1 MGRRI
6 IFMRCIK
13 RISNLVLRRKKMD
26 NSYFALLDKVRAKR
40 PLVDQITNFV
50 TVNDCA
56 NVTLGI
62 GASPIM
68 ADAFEEA
75 AEIVGISQALVLNM
89 GALNERTVPSMFAA
103 GKAANAKGIP
113 VVLDPVGAGASKY
126 RNDTVASLTKDLKL
140 SVIRGNI
147 SEIRF
152 IAGLSSQTKGVD
164 ASDSDIAGADS
175 AGQIAKDLAQ
185 KLGCVI
191 VISGAVDA
199 VSDGKKIV
207 FVENGHPMLG
217 NLTGTGCM
225 CSSLVGSFCGAAPDE
240 PLAAAVTAM
249 MCMGVA
255 GELAYEKAGKQGNG
269 SFHAALHDAISRLDS
284 AMLKKLARYHEA

>member
-1 MGRRI
+1 MS
-6 IFMRCIK
+6 K
-13 RISNLVLRRKKMD
+13 
-26 NSYFALLDKVRAKR
+26 SYAALLGRVREKK

-56 NVTLGI
+56 NITLAI

-68 ADAFEEA
+68 ADAVEEA
-75 AEIVGISQALVLNM
+75 ADIAVISQAVVLNM
-89 GALNERTVPSMFAA
+89 GALNDRTVPSMIAA
-103 GKAANAKGIP
+103 GRAANEKGIP

-126 RNDTVASLTKDLKL
+126 RNDTAALLTSELKL

-164 ASDSDIAGADS
+164 ASDSDLAGAGS
-175 AGQIAKDLAQ
+175 AGQTAKALAQ

-225 CSSLVGSFCGAAPDE
+225 CSALIGSFCGAAPEE
-240 PLAAAVTAM
+240 PLSAAVAAM
-249 MCMGVA
+249 VCMGIA
-255 GELAYEKAGKQGNG
+255 GELAYESAGQRGNG
-269 SFHAALHDAISRLDS
+269 SFRVALHDAVSRMD
-284 AMLKKLARYHEA
+284 AATFERLARYHEE